1 MKLTPDRPPTGYGA
15 VSKTNRNKLIM
26 DVKIILRSG
35 DEVVR
40 FDKFT
45 SFTEQLTNYLVNTGL
60 GPDYV
65 GYRVL

>member
-1 MKLTPDRPPTGYGA
+1 
-15 VSKTNRNKLIM
+15 M
-26 DVKIILRSG
+26 DVRIILRSG